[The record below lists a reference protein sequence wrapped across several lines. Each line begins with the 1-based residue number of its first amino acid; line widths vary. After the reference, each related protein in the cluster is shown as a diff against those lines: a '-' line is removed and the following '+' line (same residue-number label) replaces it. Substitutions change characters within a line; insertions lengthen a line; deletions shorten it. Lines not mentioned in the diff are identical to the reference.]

1 VAKFNDLISII
12 HNNKRLAFKLALITT
27 IIIVTASI
35 IPIPE
40 INNSYGGEK
49 LFSISHYV
57 SYLILSY
64 LWTIVLQ
71 YNVNSINPRLLLIIP
86 AIIPLTEV
94 VQIPLPYRCA
104 CLEDL
109 LFNALGAVSGVLL
122 YFLIEKLW
130 REPKA

>member
-1 VAKFNDLISII
+1 MAKLSLISII
-12 HNNKRLAFKLALITT
+12 HYNRRLAFKLALITT
-27 IIIVTASI
+27 AIIIITSI

-40 INNSYGGEK
+40 VGDSYGGEK
-49 LFSISHYV
+49 LFSISHYT

-71 YNVNSINPRLLLIIP
+71 HNVNSVNPRLLLIIL
-86 AIIPLTEV
+86 ATIPLTEV

-109 LFNALGAVSGVLL
+109 VFNELGATSGVLL

-130 REPKA
+130 GKSRT